1 MITAAIKDYISFEAG
16 GKNYKLANKTLKQQ
30 ASVIEHVWKINFN
43 ANMNYLFLVIVCG
56 SIFIM

>member
-16 GKNYKLANKTLKQQ
+16 EKNYKLANKTLKQQ

-43 ANMNYLFLVIVCG
+43 ANMNYLFL
-56 SIFIM
+56 F